1 MKKWFWSFIGAP
13 LFRGAPFLSVALVCL
28 SLVLS
33 FHISP
38 AYAHKVNMFAYV
50 EGNKVMMEGYF
61 SDGNKPMNCDV
72 TVTDSNGK
80 MLLKGLTDKEGKF
93 SFNIPEITDLHVVL
107 NAGMGH
113 RAQYV
118 ISRAELMGAQ
128 PNAGGDQASSA
139 SKPEETA
146 ANAKETT
153 DTSAPTNLD
162 EAMVRKAVTDAIVP
176 LMRTVDQMRESAN
189 FSNIVGGIGFIFGIV
204 GVFFYIKAR
213 QILAKSSQPS
223 AGN

>member
-1 MKKWFWSFIGAP
+1 
-13 LFRGAPFLSVALVCL
+13 
-28 SLVLS
+28 
-33 FHISP
+33 
-38 AYAHKVNMFAYV
+38 
-50 EGNKVMMEGYF
+50 
-61 SDGNKPMNCDV
+61 MNCEV
-72 TVTDSNGK
+72 TVTDPNGK

-118 ISRAELMGAQ
+118 ISRAELTGAQ
-128 PNAGGDQASSA
+128 PNAGGDQAST

-146 ANAKETT
+146 TNAKETSDAST
-153 DTSAPTNLD
+153 ASTNLD

-213 QILAKSSQPS
+213 QILAKSSSQSS

>member
-1 MKKWFWSFIGAP
+1 MLSMKQEYLLANGTPPS
-13 LFRGAPFLSVALVCL
+13 RGAPFFFLLLLTLTTA
-28 SLVLS
+28 
-33 FHISP
+33 P

-61 SDGNKPMNCDV
+61 SDGNKPMNCEV
-72 TVTDSNGK
+72 TVTDPNGK
-80 MLLKGLTDKEGKF
+80 MLVKGLTDKEGKF

-118 ISRAELMGAQ
+118 ISRAELTGVQ
-128 PNAGGDQASSA
+128 PNAGGDQASST
-139 SKPEETA
+139 SKPEDKA
-146 ANAKETT
+146 ANVKDAS
-153 DTSAPTNLD
+153 DTSTAPTNLD

-213 QILAKSSQPS
+213 QILAKSSSQPS

>member
-1 MKKWFWSFIGAP
+1 MLSMKQKYLLANGTSSS
-13 LFRGAPFLSVALVCL
+13 RGVPFFFLLLLMLTTV
-28 SLVLS
+28 
-33 FHISP
+33 P

-61 SDGNKPMNCDV
+61 SDGNKPMNCEV
-72 TVTDSNGK
+72 TVTNPNGK

-118 ISRAELMGAQ
+118 ISRAELTGAQ
-128 PNAGGDQASSA
+128 PNTGGDQASST
-139 SKPEETA
+139 SKPEEAA
-146 ANAKETT
+146 ANAKETS
-153 DTSAPTNLD
+153 DTSTASTNLD

-213 QILAKSSQPS
+213 QILAKSSSQPS